1 MSQLPTPPQFVI
13 DVSEADFEQTVLD
26 RSMEVPVLLDCWAP
40 WCGPCRSLTPVLEK
54 LAAAYQGRFVLAKI
68 NVDEAPDLSAALQI
82 RSIPL
87 VVLFIQGQPAGRF
100 NGALPEAQLRAFLDQ
115 HLPPAA
121 EPVAAEAE
129 AETDPDPLDE
139 VAALIEAGALADAQ
153 HLLDML
159 PPETHD
165 DRHRQL
171 QARLRLALDRP
182 EGDAG
187 ALAARIAAQPRD
199 FEARFQLAALHAH
212 GGDFGAAFE
221 QLLEVVLRDKAEAR
235 ERARRQL
242 VEWFALCPDLA
253 LVDRGRRR
261 LSMYLN

>member
-1 MSQLPTPPQFVI
+1 MSLLPTPPQFIV
-13 DVSEADFEQTVLD
+13 DVTEGDFEQTVLD
-26 RSMEVPVLLDCWAP
+26 RSMDVPVLLDCWAP

-68 NVDEAPDLSAALQI
+68 NVDEAQQLSAALQI

-87 VVLFIQGQPAGRF
+87 VVLFIQGQPVGQF
-100 NGALPEAQLRAFLDQ
+100 NGALPEGQVRAFLDQ

-121 EPVAAEAE
+121 DAAAEAAD
-129 AETDPDPLDE
+129 AEPDPLDD
-139 VAALIEAGALADAQ
+139 VSTLIDSGALAEAQ
-153 HLLDML
+153 RLLDLL

-165 DRHRQL
+165 ERHRQL
-171 QARLRLALDRP
+171 QARLKLALERP
-182 EGDAG
+182 EGDAD
-187 ALAARIAAQPRD
+187 ALAARIAAQPKD
-199 FEARFQLAALHAH
+199 FDARFQLAALLAH

-221 QLLEVVLRDKAEAR
+221 QLLEVVLRDKADAR
-235 ERARRQL
+235 ENARRQL
-242 VEWFALCPDLA
+242 VEWFALCPDPA

>member
-1 MSQLPTPPQFVI
+1 MNLQTQPQTYSV
-13 DVSEADFEQTVLD
+13 DVSEADFDRSVLD
-26 RSMEVPVLLDCWAP
+26 RSMDVPVLLDCWAP

-68 NVDEAPDLSAALQI
+68 NIDEAQQLAAAMQI

-87 VVLFIQGQPAGRF
+87 VVLFMDGQPVAQF
-100 NGALPEAQLRAFLDQ
+100 NGALPESQVRAFLDQ

-121 EPVAAEAE
+121 DAAPDAEAAE
-129 AETDPDPLDE
+129 PDPLDD
-139 VAALIEAGALADAQ
+139 VSALIEGGALAEAQ
-153 HLLDML
+153 RLLDML

-165 DRHRQL
+165 ERHRQL
-171 QARLRLALDRP
+171 QARLKLALDRP
-182 EGDAG
+182 EGDAD
-187 ALAARIAAQPRD
+187 ALMARIAAQPRD
-199 FEARFQLAALHAH
+199 HAARFQLAALQAHA
-212 GGDFGAAFE
+212 GDFAAAFE

-235 ERARRQL
+235 EQARKQL
-242 VEWFALCPDLA
+242 VEWFGLCPDPA

>member
-1 MSQLPTPPQFVI
+1 MSLLPTPPQLIVE
-13 DVSEADFEQTVLD
+13 VTEGDFEQTVLD
-26 RSMEVPVLLDCWAP
+26 RSMDVPVLLDCWAP

-68 NVDEAPDLSAALQI
+68 NVDQAQQLSAALQI

-87 VVLFIQGQPAGRF
+87 VVLFIQGRPVGQF
-100 NGALPEAQLRAFLDQ
+100 NGALPEGQVRAFLDQ

-121 EPVAAEAE
+121 DAAAEAAEAE
-129 AETDPDPLDE
+129 PDPLDD
-139 VAALIEAGALADAQ
+139 VSALIESGALAEAQ
-153 HLLDML
+153 RLLDML

-165 DRHRQL
+165 ERHRQL
-171 QARLRLALDRP
+171 QARLKLASERP
-182 EGDAG
+182 EGDAD
-187 ALAARIAAQPRD
+187 ALAARIAAQPKD
-199 FEARFQLAALHAH
+199 FEARFKLAALQAH

-221 QLLEVVLRDKAEAR
+221 QLLEVVLRDKAEER
-235 ERARRQL
+235 ENARRQL
-242 VEWFALCPDLA
+242 VEWFALCPDPA